1 MTALPL
7 GYHNIDC
14 MELLKQLPDKSV
26 DLAITDPPY
35 GDGGGTWKRQDG
47 SRFGGQFDRY
57 KMEQVGGWFDRYK
70 THVSNEQED
79 NGRVSTAKKS

>member
-7 GYHNIDC
+7 GYHNMDC

-35 GDGGGTWKRQDG
+35 GDGGGYLEEARRFKVRRTVRPLQDG
-47 SRFGGQFDRY
+47 TGGGR
-57 KMEQVGGWFDRYK
+57 FDRYK